1 MPDVVDPLPWNSD
14 RPGLKVVV
22 RPMVGVMAPNCAM
35 GVPDRKSVV

>member
-22 RPMVGVMAPNCAM
+22 RLMVGGMAPN
-35 GVPDRKSVV
+35 